1 MTSRARF
8 ITKAFS
14 KSGVLSTITSDLPK
28 FDNQKSSVSS
38 INDLPDIGN
47 KVGDQVFVQ
56 ENNRLYMWNGIGWYN
71 IALINTTPT
80 WNSQPNVNYILN
92 TDTPPTSTSIQLSAS
107 DPEGLPISYSYI
119 TGGSMDSIAT
129 ILQDSSI
136 FTITPKT
143 EAQAP
148 DGGTGTINFRV
159 SDGINILD
167 YQSSFTLSFGVQ
179 IAYLVV
185 GGGGGGGDR
194 HGGGGGS
201 GSVATG
207 SQLITPGS
215 TYNFTIGSGGG
226 TGNYEANVV
235 RIRRGQG
242 LNGGNT
248 TGFGLTGYGGQGGNT
263 YDGNSAS
270 YMNDNPGGGGGGA
283 GGRSG
288 AVGGAGANGAGDGG
302 GSPGSNGAA
311 GGGGGGAGGNN
322 GGPTTNGIGGDGYL
336 WTENNTYYGGGGGG
350 ATNSSGA
357 TYVGGAGGGGTG
369 VYGGSSN
376 DNGEDGTDGLGAG
389 GGGVRSST
397 TSTIGGAGGS
407 GGVVIR
413 FADSF
418 TPAATTGS
426 PTITTSGGYKEYWF
440 KTAGSASITF

>member
-1 MTSRARF
+1 MPRRSTNVARRLSKAIKNDVF
-8 ITKAFS
+8 TVDGQIASAGVSANQYDSLAALPLTGIAAGTKAF
-14 KSGVLSTITSDLPK
+14 VEDSD
-28 FDNQKSSVSS
+28 
-38 INDLPDIGN
+38 
-47 KVGDQVFVQ
+47 
-56 ENNRLYMWNGIGWYN
+56 RLYISNGTGWYN
-71 IALINTTPT
+71 IAIINETPT
-80 WNSQPNVNYILN
+80 WDSGGQPNSNYFLN
-92 TDTPPTSTSIQLSAS
+92 TNTPPLDTIINLSAS
-107 DPEGLPISYSYI
+107 DPDGFPITYSYLKSS
-119 TGGSMDSIAT
+119 SMDSIAT
-129 ILQDSSI
+129 VFQDSSA
-136 FTITPKT
+136 FTVSPKT
-143 EAQAP
+143 QAQAP
-148 DGGTGTINFRV
+148 SGGTGTINFRA

-167 YQSSFTLSFGVQ
+167 YQSSFTLSFGIQ

-226 TGNYEANVV
+226 AGNYEANVA
-235 RIRRGQG
+235 RLRRGQG

-248 TGFGLTGYGGQGGNT
+248 TAFGLTGYGGQGGNT

-283 GGRSG
+283 GGRGG
-288 AVGGAGANGAGDGG
+288 AVGGTGANGAGDGG

-350 ATNSSGA
+350 GTNASGT
-357 TYVGGAGGGGTG
+357 TYAGGAGGGGTG
-369 VYGGSSN
+369 TYEISGY
-376 DNGEDGTDGLGAG
+376 DGTDGTG
-389 GGGVRSST
+389 GGGGGCRSSPT
-397 TSTIGGAGGS
+397 ATIGGAGGS

-413 FADSF
+413 FADSV
-418 TPAATTGS
+418 TPAATTGN
-426 PTITTSGGYKEYWF
+426 PAITTSGGYKEYWF
-440 KTAGSASITF
+440 KTPGSASITF